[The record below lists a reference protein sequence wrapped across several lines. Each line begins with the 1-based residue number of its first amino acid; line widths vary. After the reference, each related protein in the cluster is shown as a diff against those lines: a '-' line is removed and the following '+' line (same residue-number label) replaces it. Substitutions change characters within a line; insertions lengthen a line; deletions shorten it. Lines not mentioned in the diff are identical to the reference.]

1 MPTNYYYSRFQ
12 INVNDAL
19 CVPCYDDLKIAFNF
33 KQKCIQTDLLRKTKE
48 KELAVNG
55 TILISTHLLFACKN
69 YLIRISLDNHNATKE
84 SSISKACTELEP
96 LHSTVPSDDEHES
109 ASVVKSE
116 EVASNS
122 RLIENDCDDGELL
135 SLLEF
140 SDGQNNDADIS
151 ETETIRPDVISKP
164 PPTETFTCNECG
176 RTFNRSANLRRHQRM
191 IHFVNDAPAR
201 ITRKRTTK
209 LLPSKTDSSALSE
222 TALTE
227 MQCEFC
233 YRTFS
238 TEKERQLHEVVHKTE
253 DKPYRYA
260 DNFI

>member
-1 MPTNYYYSRFQ
+1 MHSNGSVAENQ
-12 INVNDAL
+12 
-19 CVPCYDDLKIAFNF
+19 
-33 KQKCIQTDLLRKTKE
+33 RKGIGCEWYCSSIYLHT
-48 KELAVNG
+48 
-55 TILISTHLLFACKN
+55 LFAHN
-69 YLIRISLDNHNATKE
+69 INLFRICLDDHKPTTE
-84 SSISKACTELEP
+84 SSMPKVCTESEP

-109 ASVVKSE
+109 VTVVKSE

-122 RLIENDCDDGELL
+122 RPIDNDGDDGELL

-164 PPTETFTCNECG
+164 QTETFTCNDCG

-209 LLPSKTDSSALSE
+209 LLPSKIASSELSE
-222 TALTE
+222 TVLTE

-233 YRTFS
+233 YRAFS
-238 TEKERQLHEVVHKTE
+238 TEKERQLHEVDHKTE
-253 DKPYRYA
+253 DKPYRYV
-260 DNFI
+260 DNSKFV